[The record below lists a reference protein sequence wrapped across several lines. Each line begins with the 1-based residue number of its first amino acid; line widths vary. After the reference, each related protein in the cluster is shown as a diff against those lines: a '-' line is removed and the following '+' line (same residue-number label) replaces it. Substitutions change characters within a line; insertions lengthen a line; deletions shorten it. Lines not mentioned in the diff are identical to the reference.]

1 METTQAKLKPFH
13 IIIFVV
19 MAVLSAVL
27 YLNKDK
33 IIPNQNATYE
43 KLYSTFLQAEGTIVG
58 SETTGNIR
66 RPRVIYAIQFTDQ
79 NDKLITVKESSWQTM
94 PLNKGD
100 KVTMYYNPENPNE
113 ATSET
118 RWKEIMRK

>member
-1 METTQAKLKPFH
+1 MEAAQAKIKPFH
-13 IIIFVV
+13 IILFVV
-19 MAVLSAVL
+19 MAILSAVL

-33 IIPNQNATYE
+33 IIPNQNAAHE
-43 KLYSTFLQAEGTIVG
+43 KLYSTFVPTEGTIVSFESVG
-58 SETTGNIR
+58 TFRN
-66 RPRVIYAIQFTDQ
+66 RVTYTIQFTDQ

-100 KVTMYYNPENPNE
+100 KVTMYYNPEDPSQ
-113 ATSET
+113 AISET